1 MKGTNMKFIYRPFSL
16 LVALG
21 VVCGCARKEA
31 APAQTTFTTPE
42 DAVVALVDAL
52 KANDTAQLSSILGS
66 DGKKILSSGDE
77 VADEQAREVFLTAY
91 KEKAELNTE
100 GDHTILSI
108 GAEEWPVPIPLV
120 KAGSN
125 WRFDTAAGLEEVL
138 FRRIGNNELSTMQ
151 LCKAYV
157 EAQKEYASKG
167 HDGKTKGIYAQKFGS
182 STGKHDGLFWK
193 SEDLNDQSPLGDLA
207 AQAANEGYTRSE
219 GKPTPL
225 HGYYFRIL
233 TGRGASAPGGALDY
247 LVNGEMQKGFAMIA
261 YPAEYK
267 NSGVMTFIIDDK
279 GATYQKDL
287 GTDTAKV
294 AAEIS
299 VFDPDTGWEK
309 AESSNPGAQARPRSP
324 HQHQTH
330 LSRLGARLESMAHQA
345 NPTWGE

>member
-1 MKGTNMKFIYRPFSL
+1 MKFIYRPFSL
-16 LVALG
+16 LVALA
-21 VVCGCARKEA
+21 VVGGCATKEA

-52 KANDTAQLSSILGS
+52 KANDSAELSSILGP

-100 GDHTILSI
+100 GDHTVLSI
-108 GAEEWPVPIPLV
+108 GVEEWPVPIPLV
-120 KAGSN
+120 KAGSD
-125 WRFDTAAGLEEVL
+125 WRFDTAAGLKEVL
-138 FRRIGNNELSTMQ
+138 FRRIGNNELSTIQ

-167 HDGKTKGIYAQKFGS
+167 HDGKAKGIYAQKFSS
-182 STGKHDGLFWK
+182 STGKHDGLFWQ

-207 AQAANEGYTRSE
+207 AQAANDGYTRSE
-219 GKPTPL
+219 GTPTPL
-225 HGYYFRIL
+225 YGYYFRIL
-233 TGRGASAPGGALDY
+233 TSRGASAPGGAFNY

-279 GATYQKDL
+279 GTTYQKDL
-287 GTDTAKV
+287 GTETAKV

-299 VFDPDTGWEK
+299 VYDPDHSWEK
-309 AESSNPGAQARPRSP
+309 AES
-324 HQHQTH
+324 
-330 LSRLGARLESMAHQA
+330 E
-345 NPTWGE
+345 